1 LGRGDHRPAEAR
13 NDVGTDPA
21 RRTGTVDVVHPIE
34 RLRYVAR
41 SQGGDQRTLVDETA
55 GALRG
60 LGLDH
65 AGLVV
70 ACRRILQRHPSS
82 GPLWWLCASVL
93 SSTDPLGTARRLAR
107 EIDDDGTAD
116 VLIDVLPADG
126 VLALVGWPDLAAE
139 AVIRR
144 GDLRALVVENDESA
158 SFVRRLAHSDVD
170 AEVVPAAGAAAA
182 ADSCALVVV
191 EALATSSSTLLAT
204 TGSRA
209 LAAAA
214 YCAGVPV
221 WAVIGHGRRLPDQ
234 LFAAVVGRSIDA
246 ERPWQAAV
254 ETVPFDLCTVAVLPD
269 GHHDVAGGAG
279 GALLTP
285 ECPLASELLRTSA
298 M

>member
-1 LGRGDHRPAEAR
+1 LS
-13 NDVGTDPA
+13 
-21 RRTGTVDVVHPIE
+21 GTVGGVHPIE

-41 SQGGDQRTLVDETA
+41 SQGSDQRTLVEETA

-70 ACRRILQRHPSS
+70 ACRRILQRHPTS
-82 GPLWWLCASVL
+82 GPLWWLCASL
-93 SSTDPLGTARRLAR
+93 LNSTDPLGATRRLAR
-107 EIDDDGTAD
+107 EMDADRTAE

-139 AVIRR
+139 AIIRR
-144 GDLRALVVENDESA
+144 GDLRTLVVESDESS

-170 AEVVPAAGAAAA
+170 TELVPAAGAAAA
-182 ADSCALVVV
+182 ADACDLVVV

-221 WAVIGHGRRLPDQ
+221 WAVIGRGRRLPDPMFTA
-234 LFAAVVGRSIDA
+234 LVGRSIDPDA
-246 ERPWQAAV
+246 PWHSTV

-269 GHHDVAGGAG
+269 GREDVLPGSAGR
-279 GALLTP
+279 LLAA